1 LACAAPVSSFRC
13 PDARRGDADRCLL
26 LSGCAG
32 SSLLLLPDEEGGQGA
47 VAILDDQTQETRAV
61 VAEANSRSRL
71 SRNAAATRRIAPDRV
86 NAAERALLAS
96 LPPRPISYTLYFQ
109 EGSTRLEAA
118 SAPTLAALRAEVS
131 RRPGVEVQVTGHT
144 DREGSNEANDR
155 LSQRRAE
162 DVIALL
168 AAEGIPADLMVAVG
182 RGEREPLILTDDGVQ
197 EPRNRRVE
205 VTVR

>member
-1 LACAAPVSSFRC
+1 MRAGGTLIAAF
-13 PDARRGDADRCLL
+13 L